1 MKPIHSDKGGMPWRE
16 KMIKGLGLIAIFLIV
31 LAAIGALVSS
41 GGWLGIIVGIWLVI
55 CLIVGVVTLVKNR

>member
-1 MKPIHSDKGGMPWRE
+1 
-16 KMIKGLGLIAIFLIV
+16 MIKGLGLITIFLIV

-55 CLIVGVVTLVKNR
+55 CLIVGVATLVKNR